1 MRVLQV
7 NSSNIQIGGLK
18 EVNLHLNVNQIVAA
32 DEKGVSLERRAITRR
47 CELGGGDQP
56 LGPAISL
63 SDTGGTQ
70 KTPCLYALDSQV
82 PSADTLKMTGYT
94 PKTRMKDLEA
104 LRDLKKWLTTRI
116 CKDEASL
123 FVKPHMVATYEKE
136 FWIPVDRDAMA
147 NVLDTHEEL
156 YDIRD
161 NQTAFLLLR
170 HLVPVIAEC
179 PASFQERDVDPPS
192 LGNYIV
198 HHTFHDRGNR
208 TITFVRFT
216 YPQIMSFTNG

>member
-1 MRVLQV
+1 MKQA
-7 NSSNIQIGGLK
+7 
-18 EVNLHLNVNQIVAA
+18 NLHLNVNQIVAA
-32 DEKGVSLERRAITRR
+32 DEKGASLERRAITRR

-63 SDTGGTQ
+63 GNANGTQ

-82 PSADTLKMTGYT
+82 SSADTLKMTGYT
-94 PKTRMKDLEA
+94 PKTRLKDLEA
-104 LRDLKKWLTTRI
+104 LFNLKERLTKKLG
-116 CKDEASL
+116 KDNASL
-123 FVKPHMVATYEKE
+123 FEGPRMPHMVATYRKE

-147 NVLDTHEEL
+147 KVLDTDEDP

-179 PASFQERDVDPPS
+179 PASFQEHDADPLS

-198 HHTFHDRGNR
+198 HHTFQGQENH
-208 TITFVRFT
+208 TVTFVRFT
-216 YPQIMSFTNG
+216 YPQIMSFTNGCVCARVCVCV